1 MGSTVFNQK
10 YFSLPKSYFAALQLW
25 CDGNDAPEWHSFN
38 PKSMFAYFLLLNKYV
53 LSYPFCFPSCFF
65 LLEFFFLDI
74 ATRVG
79 CGQKSKLTN
88 NFFLSVSGAIA
99 QSKAWKRLGHF
110 LSALQGKS
118 CNLETLN
125 FHQPLRVPLFL
136 DHTASLIRQWA
147 AVGPIS
153 PWHRSAF
160 THRETL

>member
-25 CDGNDAPEWHSFN
+25 CDGNDAPEWRSFN
-38 PKSMFAYFLLLNKYV
+38 PKNTFAYFLLLNKWV
-53 LSYPFCFPSCFF
+53 LSYPFCFPSSLSFS
-65 LLEFFFLDI
+65 FFFLDI

-79 CGQKSKLTN
+79 CGQKSKLTPRN
-88 NFFLSVSGAIA
+88 NFFRSVSGAIA

-110 LSALQGKS
+110 FICTAR
-118 CNLETLN
+118 ETLD
-125 FHQPLRVPLFL
+125 FHQPLRVPFCFL
-136 DHTASLIRQWA
+136 TVLPLWFVSEL
-147 AVGPIS
+147 